1 MKSERGFVL
10 IEFIIA
16 LPLII
21 LLLYGLGAATMKI
34 FSTAKFHV
42 ADYVLEVETQ
52 DALARITSDLRAAS
66 SVERKLNGKDIH
78 TLIVKYHGA
87 STFYYETKNNRVS
100 NDTKIFD
107 IIDVRVYAVGGN
119 YKLNA
124 KRQNDGS
131 YLNPIN
137 GGNFFGD
144 TVVTRLKYTKLDEK
158 VLHVELEMESLVT
171 GRSFKVATAVFMPA
185 CESMSGF

>member
-21 LLLYGLGAATMKI
+21 FLLYGLGMATMKI

-52 DALARITSDLRAAS
+52 DALTRITNDLRAAY
-66 SVERKLNGKDIH
+66 SVKRSNAFTGEPIDNIEIVYLTLNSNANLKNN
-78 TLIVKYHGA
+78 IVVMYTQIYSVQRARTHGA
-87 STFYYETKNNRVS
+87 Y
-100 NDTKIFD
+100 I
-107 IIDVRVYAVGGN
+107 YAQH
-119 YKLNA
+119 
-124 KRQNDGS
+124 QNEVKTS
-131 YLNPIN
+131 PIT

-144 TVVTRLKYTKLDEK
+144 NVVTRLQYTNPAEK

-185 CESMSGF
+185 CETMNGF

>member
-66 SVERKLNGKDIH
+66 SVKRSNAFSNEPIDNIEIVYL
-78 TLIVKYHGA
+78 TLKSDSNVNVNPKTNTVVLYTQIYSVQRAKNHGA
-87 STFYYETKNNRVS
+87 Y
-100 NDTKIFD
+100 I
-107 IIDVRVYAVGGN
+107 YAQHQN
-119 YKLNA
+119 YVK
-124 KRQNDGS
+124 S
-131 YLNPIN
+131 SPIT

-144 TVVTRLKYTKLDEK
+144 NVVTRLKYTKLDEK

-185 CESMSGF
+185 CETVNGF

>member
-21 LLLYGLGAATMKI
+21 LLLYGLGATTTKI
-34 FSTAKFHV
+34 FSTAQFHV

-52 DALARITSDLRAAS
+52 DALARITNDLRAAYSVKRS
-66 SVERKLNGKDIH
+66 SAFSNEPIDNIEIVYLTLNSNDNVNLKTNTVVLYTQIYS
-78 TLIVKYHGA
+78 VQRAKNHGA
-87 STFYYETKNNRVS
+87 Y
-100 NDTKIFD
+100 I
-107 IIDVRVYAVGGN
+107 YAQHQN
-119 YKLNA
+119 YVKT
-124 KRQNDGS
+124 S
-131 YLNPIN
+131 PIT

-144 TVVTRLKYTKLDEK
+144 NVVTRLKYTALDEK

-185 CESMSGF
+185 CKQPMDGF